1 VRAGLQT
8 PPVLKL
14 TAEPKPLEVR
24 KLARAFM
31 GLTLPF
37 RQFGFHKTA
46 LALAKGER
54 SRLAKDASKRLHLEG
69 CFRLCDLFRV
79 GLVLE
84 LSSIHVSIGER
95 TGRMSPAEKEDP
107 ESEPV
112 FTGERFIP
120 HQTDPF
126 LALEHYH
133 RYFFASRFAQGK
145 RILDIGCGEGY
156 GSAFLSQ
163 SADAVVGIDRDEA
176 IIDHA
181 RKKYSSIPN
190 LTFKVGNCQDAPN
203 DTGSFDMVV
212 SFELL
217 EHLDLD
223 DQVRFLNSVRQRL
236 GPDGLFIVSSPE
248 KNEYAATYPVKNE
261 FHKHELTVLELKA
274 FLDSFFAHVHLC
286 AQRVLS
292 FSSIWQLEDWQHAS
306 FRFHPRKDL
315 LSDIP
320 CDESFSAPLYLIA
333 LCSNTPLHENVSNE
347 SNSFYLDISNSDQT
361 KDFQRWALQLNL
373 EAQRNRELIQNLQKQ
388 LEERTTWALNLD
400 NRIKAQDDL
409 IATLQKDLQERTTWA
424 LNLDNRI
431 KAQDDLI
438 GTLQK
443 ELESNVQQIS
453 KIRRQF
459 VYRVL
464 SKLRVLPNPWGK

>member
-1 VRAGLQT
+1 
-8 PPVLKL
+8 
-14 TAEPKPLEVR
+14 LEVR

>member
-1 VRAGLQT
+1 
-8 PPVLKL
+8 
-14 TAEPKPLEVR
+14 
-24 KLARAFM
+24 
-31 GLTLPF
+31 
-37 RQFGFHKTA
+37 
-46 LALAKGER
+46 
-54 SRLAKDASKRLHLEG
+54 
-69 CFRLCDLFRV
+69 
-79 GLVLE
+79 
-84 LSSIHVSIGER
+84 
-95 TGRMSPAEKEDP
+95 MSPAEKEDP

-248 KNEYAATYPVKNE
+248 KKEYAATYPVKNE

-333 LCSNTPLHENVSNE
+333 LCSNTPLPENISNE

-409 IATLQKDLQERTTWA
+409 I
-424 LNLDNRI
+424 
-431 KAQDDLI
+431 

-443 ELESNVQQIS
+443 ELDDRSKWILSLESNVRQIS
-453 KIRRQF
+453 SSF

>member
-1 VRAGLQT
+1 
-8 PPVLKL
+8 
-14 TAEPKPLEVR
+14 
-24 KLARAFM
+24 
-31 GLTLPF
+31 
-37 RQFGFHKTA
+37 
-46 LALAKGER
+46 
-54 SRLAKDASKRLHLEG
+54 
-69 CFRLCDLFRV
+69 
-79 GLVLE
+79 
-84 LSSIHVSIGER
+84 
-95 TGRMSPAEKEDP
+95 MSPADKEDP

-236 GPDGLFIVSSPE
+236 APDGLFIVSSPE

-261 FHKHELTVLELKA
+261 FHKHELTVLELKT
-274 FLDSFFAHVHLC
+274 FLDSFFTHVHLC

>member
-1 VRAGLQT
+1 
-8 PPVLKL
+8 
-14 TAEPKPLEVR
+14 
-24 KLARAFM
+24 
-31 GLTLPF
+31 
-37 RQFGFHKTA
+37 
-46 LALAKGER
+46 
-54 SRLAKDASKRLHLEG
+54 
-69 CFRLCDLFRV
+69 
-79 GLVLE
+79 
-84 LSSIHVSIGER
+84 
-95 TGRMSPAEKEDP
+95 MSPAEKEDP

>member
-1 VRAGLQT
+1 
-8 PPVLKL
+8 
-14 TAEPKPLEVR
+14 LEVR

-409 IATLQKDLQERTTWA
+409 I
-424 LNLDNRI
+424 
-431 KAQDDLI
+431 

>member
-1 VRAGLQT
+1 
-8 PPVLKL
+8 
-14 TAEPKPLEVR
+14 
-24 KLARAFM
+24 M

>member
-1 VRAGLQT
+1 MRAGLQT